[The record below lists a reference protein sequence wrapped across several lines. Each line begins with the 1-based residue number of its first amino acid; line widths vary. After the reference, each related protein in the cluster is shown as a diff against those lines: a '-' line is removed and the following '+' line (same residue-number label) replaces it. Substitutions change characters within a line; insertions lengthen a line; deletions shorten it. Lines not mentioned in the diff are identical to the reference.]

1 MKIIRVTYTTRPAFV
16 EQNKANI
23 QKVMNDLRQLNEPGL
38 FYFSCLG
45 PDGKTFI
52 HTAFF
57 KTDADNERLLKL
69 PSFLRFQQELKAA
82 GFEVPP
88 KQELLTLVGSSD
100 EARFPQ

>member
-1 MKIIRVTYTTRPAFV
+1 MKIIRVTYTTMPAFV

-23 QKVMNDLRQLNEPGL
+23 QNVMNDLRQQGESGL

-57 KTDADNERLLKL
+57 KTDADNERLSKL

-82 GFEVPP
+82 GFESPP
-88 KQELLTLVGSSD
+88 KQEWLSLVGASD
-100 EARFPQ
+100 DSALPH